1 LIWDLGWKKFGSGI
15 NIPEPQPLHWFL
27 GSEGDRECWEVLSAV
42 YFICFL
48 LTGAEEMDG
57 EIPRFVSPFR
67 CRDWGKYARRRRRI
81 SIWIKRF
88 SGKNYNDI

>member
-1 LIWDLGWKKFGSGI
+1 
-15 NIPEPQPLHWFL
+15 
-27 GSEGDRECWEVLSAV
+27 
-42 YFICFL
+42 
-48 LTGAEEMDG
+48 LTGAEEMGG

-88 SGKNYNDI
+88 SGENYNDI